1 MRESLQTEMQLQY
14 NDQKKDSGVIAE
26 KSLKAHIRMS
36 HSYSKEGIKSLWI
49 TPTVTAE
56 TSKTK
61 NSTVF

>member
-1 MRESLQTEMQLQY
+1 MRQSLQTETQLQY

-26 KSLKAHIRMS
+26 KSLKALRMS
-36 HSYSKEGIKSLWI
+36 HSYGKEGIKSLWI